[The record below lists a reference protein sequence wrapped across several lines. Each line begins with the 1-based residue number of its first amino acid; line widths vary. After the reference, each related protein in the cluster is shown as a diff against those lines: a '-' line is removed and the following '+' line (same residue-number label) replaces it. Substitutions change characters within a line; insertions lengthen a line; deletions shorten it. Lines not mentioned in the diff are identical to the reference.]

1 MYNFL
6 LSGTFRDNELLLI
19 DVPLKTLTKSA
30 WKPFE
35 TEFEDVLS
43 ALARHTKILEA
54 ETTFAHRQ
62 TMHLERQRRVME
74 WLNPVDVENDF
85 QRELK
90 KKAEDTCAWILGNK
104 EYESWKDPQKYDS
117 IL

>member
-19 DVPLKTLTKSA
+19 DVVLKTLTKSA

-54 ETTFAHRQ
+54 ETTFAHLFRG
-62 TMHLERQRRVME
+62 THNF
-74 WLNPVDVENDF
+74 W
-85 QRELK
+85 
-90 KKAEDTCAWILGNK
+90 
-104 EYESWKDPQKYDS
+104 YS
-117 IL
+117 